1 MNFRSQ
7 SSASDIHDIFPL
19 APFLLISLA
28 TIDIRPTLRDY
39 ARISRVFRTGGRWDM
54 ERLRFTLAALLVRSR
69 IKE

>member
-19 APFLLISLA
+19 APFLLSLA

-39 ARISRVFRTGGRWDM
+39 ARISRVLRTGGRWDM